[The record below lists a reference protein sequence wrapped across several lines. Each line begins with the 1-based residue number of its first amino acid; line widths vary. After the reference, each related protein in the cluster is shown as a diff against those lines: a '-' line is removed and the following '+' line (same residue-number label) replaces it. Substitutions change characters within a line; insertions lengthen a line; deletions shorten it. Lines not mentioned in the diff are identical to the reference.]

1 MRQQEIH
8 IRRCSSNRGLRAG
21 FRSFRRGVAFC
32 GFLILL
38 VLSVFFLVVRD
49 FVSDARGRRDEGAR
63 VDELRNPVGAV
74 LTLGG
79 EDRIRVRGRIAAE
92 AMESIQIQIFIPGAG
107 DA

>member
-1 MRQQEIH
+1 M
-8 IRRCSSNRGLRAG
+8 
-21 FRSFRRGVAFC
+21 FRRGVAFC
-32 GFLILL
+32 GFLTLL
-38 VLSVFFLVVRD
+38 VLNVFFLVVGD

-79 EDRIRVRGRIAAE
+79 EDRILICGRIAAKAVE
-92 AMESIQIQIFIPGAG
+92 NVQIQVFVPRAG

>member
-1 MRQQEIH
+1 M
-8 IRRCSSNRGLRAG
+8 L
-21 FRSFRRGVAFC
+21 RRGAAFC
-32 GFLILL
+32 GLLILL
-38 VLSVFFLVVRD
+38 VLSIFFVVGD
-49 FVSDARGRRDEGAR
+49 FVSDAGRRRDEGAR

-74 LTLGG
+74 LALGG